1 MQEQLKQNELKIGN
15 RTFSQNQL
23 LLGGLFVLL
32 ILFIIYGS
40 FNQPTTDNI
49 YNAPSSFLVLVLVAF
64 AGGVLSFLSPCTLP
78 ILPAYF
84 AFAFSS
90 DKKTIAANTI
100 AFMLGLASMFSLL
113 GAGASSLGSL
123 LYQQLNVLLLLG
135 GGLVIIFGLMSLLG
149 KGFTGSST
157 AQQTNRST
165 TPGGSFIFGLTFAVG
180 WSSCVGPILGIML
193 TLAAATANVGSGMIL
208 LFIYALGLGL
218 PLLIVSAFFG
228 RASRDSLI
236 WRIMRGRGTE
246 RTIATR
252 WIAVAWAIAL
262 WIIALSLLREFTSVN
277 LELWPIFDFS
287 LFHLLQF
294 NITGM
299 RILLLL
305 LFVAGAVIIDIVR
318 TGGSANETLH
328 LHSTSVISGI
338 LFLLMGMLL
347 ISGQLGVISEFLQT
361 NDLAFALLDLED
373 KFLTWI
379 NR

>member
-1 MQEQLKQNELKIGN
+1 MQEQLKQNAFKIGE
-15 RTFSQNQL
+15 RRFSQSQL
-23 LLGGLFVLL
+23 MLGSLFVLL
-32 ILFIIYGS
+32 VLFIVYGMI
-40 FNQPTTDNI
+40 NQPTTDNI
-49 YNAPSSFLVLVLVAF
+49 YNAPSSFLVLVFVAF

-100 AFMLGLASMFSLL
+100 AFMLGLATMFSLL

-135 GGLVIIFGLMSLLG
+135 GGLVIIFGLMSLMG
-149 KGFTGSST
+149 KGFTGSSA
-157 AQQTNRST
+157 AQQTNRNT
-165 TPGGSFIFGLTFAVG
+165 TPGGSFVFGMTFAVG

-193 TLAAATANVGSGMIL
+193 TLAAATANVFSGMIL

-246 RTIATR
+246 RSVSTR
-252 WIAVAWAIAL
+252 WIAIAWGVAL
-262 WIIALSLLREFTSVN
+262 WIIAQSLLREFTGIN
-277 LELWPIFDFS
+277 LGMWPIFDFS
-287 LFHLLQF
+287 LFHILHF
-294 NITGM
+294 SVTGM

-305 LFVAGAVIIDIVR
+305 LFVAGAIIVDIVK
-318 TGGSANETLH
+318 TGGSQKEQLH

-347 ISGQLGVISEFLQT
+347 ISGQLGIISEFLQT
-361 NDLAFALLDLED
+361 NELAFALLDLED
-373 KFLTWI
+373 QFLTWI

>member
-1 MQEQLKQNELKIGN
+1 MQEQLKQNELKIAN
-15 RTFSQNQL
+15 RTFSQGQL
-23 LLGGLFVLL
+23 LLGGMFVLL
-32 ILFIIYGS
+32 VLFVIYGM
-40 FNQPTTDNI
+40 FNQPATDNI
-49 YNAPSSFLVLVLVAF
+49 YNAPSSFLVLVFVAF

-84 AFAFSS
+84 AFAFNS
-90 DKKTIAANTI
+90 DKKTIAANTL
-100 AFMLGLASMFSLL
+100 AFMLGLATMFSLL

-123 LYQQLNVLLLLG
+123 LYQRINLLLLLG

-149 KGFTGSST
+149 KGFSGASA

-165 TPGGSFIFGLTFAVG
+165 TPGGSFVFGLTFAVG

-193 TLAAATANVGSGMIL
+193 TLAAATANVVSGMIL
-208 LFIYALGLGL
+208 LFIYAIGLGL

-228 RASRDSLI
+228 RASRDSFI
-236 WRIMRGRGTE
+236 WRVMRGRGTE
-246 RTIATR
+246 RTVATR
-252 WIAVAWAIAL
+252 WIAVAWGVAL
-262 WIIALSLLREFTSVN
+262 WLIAQSLLREFTSIN

-287 LFHLLQF
+287 LFHIVQF
-294 NITGM
+294 NVTGM

-305 LFVAGAVIIDIVR
+305 LFVAGAVIVDIVR
-318 TGGSANETLH
+318 TGGNGKEALH
-328 LHSTSVISGI
+328 LHSTSLISGI
-338 LFLLMGMLL
+338 LFLLMGTLL

>member
-15 RTFSQNQL
+15 RSYSQNQL

-40 FNQPTTDNI
+40 LNQPTTENI
-49 YNAPSSFLVLVLVAF
+49 YNAPSSFLVLVFVAF

-90 DKKTIAANTI
+90 DKKTIATNTI
-100 AFMLGLASMFSLL
+100 AFMLGLATMFSLL

-123 LYQQLNVLLLLG
+123 LYQQLNLLLLVG

-149 KGFTGSST
+149 KGFSGSSA
-157 AQQTNRST
+157 AQQTNRNT
-165 TPGGSFIFGLTFAVG
+165 TPSGSFIFGMTFAVG

-193 TLAAATANVGSGMIL
+193 TLAAATANVASGMIL

-228 RASRDSLI
+228 RASRDSFI
-236 WRIMRGRGTE
+236 WRMMRGRGSE
-246 RTIATR
+246 RTVATH
-252 WIAVAWAIAL
+252 WIAIAWGLAF
-262 WIIALSLLREFTSVN
+262 WIIAQSLLREFTPIN
-277 LELWPIFDFS
+277 LEQWPIFSFS
-287 LFHLLQF
+287 LAHFLQF

-305 LFVAGAVIIDIVR
+305 LSVAGAIIINIVR
-318 TGGSANETLH
+318 TGGNQKETLH
-328 LHSTSVISGI
+328 LHSTSVISGV

-347 ISGQLGVISEFLQT
+347 ISGQLSIISELLQT

-373 KFLTWI
+373 SFLTWI